1 MFVSRHDLKP
11 GEVYAL
17 TRPTFGWGLSS
28 PAYRT
33 KLREGEL
40 CLIIK
45 CKRST
50 LPNRRG
56 DFAMV
61 YDVFVGNE
69 ILEIDVIDGL
79 FEQVEG

>member
-1 MFVSRHDLKP
+1 VFVSRHDLKP

-17 TRPTFGWGLSS
+17 TRPTFGWDLSS

-33 KLREGEL
+33 KLRVGEL

-45 CKRST
+45 SKTSSGA
-50 LPNRRG
+50 LV
-56 DFAMV
+56 MV
-61 YDVFVGNE
+61 YDVFVGNQ

-79 FEQVEG
+79 FEQVEE